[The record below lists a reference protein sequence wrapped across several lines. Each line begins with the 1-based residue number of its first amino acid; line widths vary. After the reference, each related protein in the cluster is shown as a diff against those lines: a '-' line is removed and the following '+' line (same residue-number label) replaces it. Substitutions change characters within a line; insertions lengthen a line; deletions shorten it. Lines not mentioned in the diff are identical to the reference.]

1 MPRTKT
7 VNEVRNAHD
16 LPPAGTRIEIVVQPD
31 GSWVASVA
39 VPLEGAGLP
48 HTVRPA
54 DLSTAAKQTRVATA
68 AENLYD
74 AAMLAMGYTTA

>member
-7 VNEVRNAHD
+7 VNEVRSAPD
-16 LPPAGTRIEIVVQPD
+16 LPPPGTRIEIVVQPD
-31 GSWVASVA
+31 GSWVASVT
-39 VPLEGAGLP
+39 VPLDGSVHL
-48 HTVRPA
+48 RPVQPA
-54 DLSTAAKQTRVATA
+54 ELNATKQTRVATA